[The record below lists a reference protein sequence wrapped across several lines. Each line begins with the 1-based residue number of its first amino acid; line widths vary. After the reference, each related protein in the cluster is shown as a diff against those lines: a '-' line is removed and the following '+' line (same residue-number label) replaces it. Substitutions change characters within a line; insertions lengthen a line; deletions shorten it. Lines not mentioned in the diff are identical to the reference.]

1 MIPPQ
6 DALQRLREG
15 NARYVAN
22 AFDTANPPDQ
32 TRRASLAD
40 GAQPIAIVLGCA
52 DSRVP
57 PELVFDQPLGDLF
70 TIRVAGNVAA
80 PTQIASVE
88 FAALQFH
95 TRLVVVLGHCRC
107 VAILTALRQLT
118 HPHEKVTSN
127 QEVLMNYIRPAVEPL
142 LTPDADSDDPDLV
155 ETAVR
160 LNAAHSIGL
169 LRGSTG
175 LHRLM
180 DSGDLMVVG
189 AEYSMDTGVVEFF
202 ENTPSA

>member
-1 MIPPQ
+1 M
-6 DALQRLREG
+6 
-15 NARYVAN
+15 V
-22 AFDTANPPDQ
+22 T
-32 TRRASLAD
+32 
-40 GAQPIAIVLGCA
+40 
-52 DSRVP
+52 
-57 PELVFDQPLGDLF
+57 
-70 TIRVAGNVAA
+70 
-80 PTQIASVE
+80 TQISIDGLARPWSAPDSGLQLSHSSHRFSVE

-160 LNAAHSIGL
+160 LNVAHSIGL